1 MNIETIV
8 EKWSNLKT
16 SENEGN
22 LNAKFTNHIWSLLG
36 YHFNVSP
43 NIAPG
48 MKPDYVLYDEKNLPL
63 LVVETKKRITNLAA
77 QNEPYF
83 SQACQQ
89 DLLYKQAWGDSSLV

>member
-8 EKWSNLKT
+8 ERWLNLKN

-43 NIAPG
+43 SIAPG
-48 MKPDYVLYDEKNLPL
+48 MKMV
-63 LVVETKKRITNLAA
+63 
-77 QNEPYF
+77 
-83 SQACQQ
+83 
-89 DLLYKQAWGDSSLV
+89 